1 MGEGRMVGG
10 RLEPGV
16 MVGGDFRVVRALA
29 EGGMGVVYVVD
40 QLSTGKQRALKLMR
54 PEVAGEDAL
63 RRFSQE
69 AKVSGMI
76 RSEHVVDVIAA
87 GVEGDSPWLAME
99 LLRGEGL
106 DDLLDQREHLEPR
119 EVLEIFAQLCH
130 ALSAAHDIE
139 LVHRDLKPENIYL
152 AKSLSATSAYFVK
165 VLDFGVAKLL
175 RSDVKTTVAVGSPL
189 WMAPEQTRQSSDIT
203 CATDVWAL
211 GLIAYRMLSGKHFWL
226 AGNHPRPEL
235 PSLIREIAIDPIP
248 NIADRSSEI
257 DARALPPGFDE
268 WFTRCIQRDPKDR
281 FPHAREAW
289 YGLERVLG
297 DPARPLAVSIPA
309 LGETA
314 DTLRPPSV
322 AVAQSR
328 ALLPVTATRGAGGRS
343 GRWGVAALT
352 LGAVVVAGVL
362 VGRALWPDPDPV
374 EPGVGSGAAP
384 EESRSLASGAP
395 AEGSGDVPVIAPEP
409 EPVLE
414 TEASA
419 KRHDENSPPPVAV
432 TPSVAT
438 AAPQRAPPAAT
449 IAAPVPATPPTPT
462 PTPASPPPAA
472 HSPGPQDDLPDL
484 L

>member
-1 MGEGRMVGG
+1 MPSG
-10 RLEPGV
+10 RLTPGATI
-16 MVGGDFRVVRALA
+16 GGDFRVVRALA

-54 PEVAGEDAL
+54 PEVAGDDAL
-63 RRFSQE
+63 RRFTQE
-69 AKVSGMI
+69 ARVSGMI

-106 DDLLDQREHLEPR
+106 DDLLEQRGHLAPR

-175 RSDVKTTVAVGSPL
+175 RSDVRTTVAVGSPL

-226 AGNHPRPEL
+226 AGSHPQPEL
-235 PSLIREIAIDPIP
+235 PALIREIAIDPIP
-248 NIADRSSEI
+248 SVAERSSEI
-257 DARALPPGFDE
+257 DAGALPPGFDE

-281 FPHAREAW
+281 YPHAREAW

-297 DPARPLAVSIPA
+297 DPARPLAVSIPE
-309 LGETA
+309 LSETA
-314 DTLRPPSV
+314 DTQRPPPAV
-322 AVAQSR
+322 AAQSR
-328 ALLPVTATRGAGGRS
+328 ALLPVTATRGAASRS
-343 GRWGVAALT
+343 GRWGVAALA

-362 VGRALWPDPDPV
+362 VGRAFWADSHPS
-374 EPGVGSGAAP
+374 ESAIGSGVAP
-384 EESRSLASGAP
+384 AGSRALASATGV
-395 AEGSGDVPVIAPEP
+395 EVSGDGPVIAPEP
-409 EPVLE
+409 EAVLE
-414 TEASA
+414 TETSA
-419 KRHDENSPPPVAV
+419 KRPDASPAAQPVVV
-432 TPSVAT
+432 TPSVV
-438 AAPQRAPPAAT
+438 APVPQAPPPVPASTPPAPEKPPLPPPARAPAPPAT
-449 IAAPVPATPPTPT
+449 D
-462 PTPASPPPAA
+462 
-472 HSPGPQDDLPDL
+472 SPGPQEDLPDL

>member
-1 MGEGRMVGG
+1 MTSG
-10 RLEPGV
+10 RLAAGAI
-16 MVGGDFRVVRALA
+16 VGGDFRVVRVLA

-63 RRFSQE
+63 RRFTQE

-76 RSEHVVDVIAA
+76 RSEHVVDVIGA
-87 GVEGDSPWLAME
+87 GVEGDAPWLAME

-106 DDLLDQREHLEPR
+106 DDLLDRRGHLTPR

-175 RSDVKTTVAVGSPL
+175 RKDIKTTVAVGSPL

-211 GLIAYRMLSGKHFWL
+211 GLIAYRMLAGKPFWL
-226 AGNHPRPEL
+226 AGSHPQPEL
-235 PSLIREIAIDPIP
+235 PALIREIAIDPIP
-248 NIADRSSEI
+248 SVRERSSEL
-257 DARALPPGFDE
+257 DVRPLPPGFDE
-268 WFTRCIQRDPKDR
+268 WFMRCIQRDPR
-281 FPHAREAW
+281 ERYPHAREAW

-297 DPARPLAVSIPA
+297 DPAHPLAVSIPE

-314 DTLRPPSV
+314 DTQRPPPA

-328 ALLPVTATRGAGGRS
+328 ALLPVTATSGAGSRS
-343 GRWGVAALT
+343 GRWGVVAGA
-352 LGAVVVAGVL
+352 LGAIVL
-362 VGRALWPDPDPV
+362 GGWLLGRALSDPRP
-374 EPGVGSGAAP
+374 SGARATPVSAQARTSASEPSADEARDAP
-384 EESRSLASGAP
+384 
-395 AEGSGDVPVIAPEP
+395 DIAPEP
-409 EPVLE
+409 VTEPVAEPVTEPSAQRRE
-414 TEASA
+414 TLPVPPPLAARPSGILPATPAPPASGLA
-419 KRHDENSPPPVAV
+419 PPPAPPPPARPAPPPVA
-432 TPSVAT
+432 T
-438 AAPQRAPPAAT
+438 
-449 IAAPVPATPPTPT
+449 
-462 PTPASPPPAA
+462 
-472 HSPGPQDDLPDL
+472 SPGPQEDLPDL